1 MTHGPAA
8 GEAEQ
13 LPVARRRLLDAVEP
27 HGRTETRTLVE
38 AAGAVVAQPV
48 AAERAVPHYE
58 RATRDGFA
66 VRSEDTR
73 NGDRDGVELEL
84 VGGDA
89 PADERVDRG
98 QAAWVNTGSPLPA
111 GADAV
116 VMVEDARRRDGTV
129 EVPTGVTAGAYV
141 EPAGSDVA
149 AGQRL
154 FDAGHRLAPGDLGLL
169 RSTGHESVPVFEP
182 PRVSVVPTGEELV
195 AAGTDPAPGEVVETN
210 GLVGSRLVERWGGD
224 GTYRDVVTDDAAA
237 LAAAIERDLDHDLV
251 ATSGGTALG
260 DRDLLSGVLGERG
273 SVVVH
278 GLAISPGHS
287 AGFGVVEDTPVV
299 MLPGSPGA
307 SLVVATQLLRP
318 AVAAAGGFDPDPFPT
333 TAATLATSIPSHPGR
348 RTFARVALDD
358 GRAEPVGGGGA
369 GAPATAA
376 RADGWVVVPE
386 AVENRAAGDEVAVQR
401 WDWWP

>member
-1 MTHGPAA
+1 MTHGPDA
-8 GEAEQ
+8 GEVEKLAD
-13 LPVARRRLLDAVEP
+13 ARRRLLDAVEA

-38 AAGAVVAQPV
+38 AAGAVLARPV

-66 VRSEDTR
+66 VRSGDTR
-73 NGDRDGVELEL
+73 TDGRDGVELAL

-89 PADERVDRG
+89 PAEQVDRG

-116 VMVEDARRRDGTV
+116 VMVENARRRDGTV
-129 EVPTGVTAGAYV
+129 EVPVDVAAGEYV
-141 EPAGSDVA
+141 EPAGSDIA
-149 AGQRL
+149 AGQQL

-169 RSTGHESVPVFEP
+169 RSTGHESVPAFEP
-182 PRVSVVPTGEELV
+182 PRVSVIPTGEELV
-195 AAGTDPAPGEVVETN
+195 AAGADPAPGKVVETN
-210 GLVGSRLVERWGGD
+210 GLVGSRLVEQWGGD
-224 GTYRDVVTDDAAA
+224 ATYRDVVTDDAAS
-237 LAAAIERDLDHDLV
+237 LAGAIERDLDHDLV

-273 SVVVH
+273 SMAVH

-333 TAATLATSIPSHPGR
+333 TTATLSAPIRSDEGR
-348 RTFARVALDD
+348 RTFARVAVAH

-376 RADGWVVVPE
+376 QADGWIVVPE
-386 AVENRAAGDEVAVQR
+386 AVENRDAGDEVAVQR